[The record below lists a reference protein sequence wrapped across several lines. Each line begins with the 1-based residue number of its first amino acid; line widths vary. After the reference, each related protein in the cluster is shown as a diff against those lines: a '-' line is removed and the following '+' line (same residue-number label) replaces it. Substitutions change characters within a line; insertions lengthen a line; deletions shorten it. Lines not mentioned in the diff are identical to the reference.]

1 MSDADKT
8 APPAG
13 PATEGTPAAEAVSDA
28 NANGSMML
36 EQELDAL
43 RRDLESAQAKA
54 AEQYDAFLRAKA
66 EMENVRRRA
75 QEDISKAHKFGI
87 ERFAEAL
94 VPVKDSLEAA
104 LAVQNATLESY
115 KEGIE
120 ITLRQL
126 ASAFEKNALVE
137 IDPIGQKFDPHKHQ
151 AIAMVPAEA
160 EPNTVVAVMQKG
172 YTIADRVLRP
182 ALVSVAQAK

>member
-8 APPAG
+8 APTAD
-13 PATEGTPAAEAVSDA
+13 TEPAAVGAEA
-28 NANGSMML
+28 ANGGPTL
-36 EQELDAL
+36 EQELEAL
-43 RRDLESAQAKA
+43 RRDLDAAQAKA

-66 EMENVRRRA
+66 EMDNIRRRA
-75 QEDISKAHKFGI
+75 QEDVSKAHKFGI

-104 LAVQNATLESY
+104 LAVQTATLDSY
-115 KEGIE
+115 REGIE

-126 ASAFEKNALVE
+126 ASAFEKNALIE
-137 IDPIGQKFDPHKHQ
+137 LDPIGEKFDPHKHQ

-160 EPNTVVAVMQKG
+160 EPNTVVSVMQKG
-172 YTIADRVLRP
+172 YMIADRVLRP
-182 ALVSVAQAK
+182 ALVTVAQGK

>member
-8 APPAG
+8 APTAG
-13 PATEGTPAAEAVSDA
+13 NQPEPAASNAAGAEAG
-28 NANGSMML
+28 NGGLTL
-36 EQELDAL
+36 EQELEAL

-54 AEQYDAFLRAKA
+54 VEQYDAFLRAKA
-66 EMENVRRRA
+66 EMENIRRRA
-75 QEDISKAHKFGI
+75 QEDIGKAHKFGI
-87 ERFAEAL
+87 EKFAEAL

-104 LAVQNATLESY
+104 LGVQTATLESY
-115 KEGIE
+115 REGIE

-137 IDPIGQKFDPHKHQ
+137 INPVGQKFDPHLHQ

-172 YTIADRVLRP
+172 YRIADRVLRP
-182 ALVSVAQAK
+182 ALVTVAQGK